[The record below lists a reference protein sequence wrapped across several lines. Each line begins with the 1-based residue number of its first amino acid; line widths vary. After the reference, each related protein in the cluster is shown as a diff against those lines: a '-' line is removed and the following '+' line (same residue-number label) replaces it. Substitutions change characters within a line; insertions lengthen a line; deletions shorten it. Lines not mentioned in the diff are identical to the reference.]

1 MVNMPEEVMKVINDP
16 ESSRVLAT
24 RGKDGNIH
32 AVHLGSIRAISPSLI
47 VLGAILMKHSSE
59 NLEAMK
65 KKGELASILAIKKTE
80 SYQVKA
86 KVMDYRTSG
95 PAFEKMDANIK
106 QMGLTLRG
114 VWILEPAEVWNQSA
128 NYEAGKRIV

>member
-1 MVNMPEEVMKVINDP
+1 MANMPEEVVRLINDP

-24 RGKDGNIH
+24 HGKDGNIH
-32 AVHLGSIRAISPSLI
+32 AVQLGSIKAVSPSMI

-65 KKGELASILAIKKTE
+65 KKGELVSILAMKKIE

-86 KVMDYRTSG
+86 KVKDYQTSG
-95 PAFEKMDANIK
+95 PAFEKMDAVIK